1 MLSELKGIFTKSNV
15 LMIDIQRGEEI
26 LRVENLHVEF
36 SSHSKVRKVVKGV
49 NFSLRKGETLGLVGE
64 SGSGKSVSALAI
76 MGLSDKKHATITSG
90 SIVFN
95 SSVDL
100 LQLEEKEMRKY
111 RGSKIAMIFQEPMT
125 SLNPVKRCG
134 KQVMEMIL
142 QHRKCS
148 KAQAQKQTKQLF
160 EEVLLPDV
168 DKAFN
173 SYPHELSGGQKQ
185 RVMIAMAVA
194 CKPDVLIADEP
205 TTALDVSVQKAVLE
219 LIKSIQQKYGMGVLF
234 ISHDL
239 GIVHSIA
246 DSIAVIYKGEIVEQG
261 DKDKVFNSPVHPYTK
276 GLLACRPPIDCRPL
290 RLPTVDDYLSGKPIN
305 THSQS
310 KQDRELLHEKIYSQ
324 APVLQVKDLEVD
336 YVLSR
341 NFFGKSTKVFKAL
354 NKVSFDLYEGE
365 TLGLV
370 GESGSGKTTIGR
382 AIMKLIQTS
391 SGNIIYRGKSIS
403 NVSKSQLKELRKQI
417 QIIFQDP
424 YSSLNPK
431 ITIGEAI
438 EEPLKVHKIE
448 PDEKK
453 RRQMVIEMMQKVGL
467 EPSFFNRYPHEFS
480 GGQRQ
485 RVGIARALILSPKIV
500 ICDESVSALD
510 VSIQAQVL
518 NLLSDL
524 KRDMGLTYIF
534 ISHDLA
540 VVKYVS
546 DRMMVIRGG
555 KMVAQDEA
563 DSLYYNSSNE
573 YVKKLIDSIPV

>member
-1 MLSELKGIFTKSNV
+1 
-15 LMIDIQRGEEI
+15 MIDTQRGEEI

-49 NFSLRKGETLGLVGE
+49 NFSLKKGETLGLVGE

-76 MGLSDKKHATITSG
+76 MGLSDKNHAKITSG

-100 LQLEEKEMRKY
+100 LQLEEKDMRKY

-142 QHRKCS
+142 QHSKCS

-205 TTALDVSVQKAVLE
+205 TTALDVSVQKAVLD

-246 DSIAVIYKGEIVEQG
+246 DTIAVIYKGEIVEQG
-261 DKDKVFNSPVHPYTK
+261 DKDRVFNSPSHPYTK
-276 GLLACRPPIDCRPL
+276 GLLACRPPIDTRPL

-305 THSQS
+305 TRSES
-310 KQDRELLHEKIYSQ
+310 KQARQLLHEKIYSQ
-324 APVLQVKDLEVD
+324 APILQVEDLEVE

-354 NKVSFDLYEGE
+354 DKVSFDLYEGE

-391 SGNIIYRGKSIS
+391 SGNIIYKGQSIS
-403 NVSKSQLKELRKQI
+403 NVSKSELKELRKQI

-438 EEPLKVHKIE
+438 EEPLKVHKVE

-453 RRQMVIEMMQKVGL
+453 RRQMVIDMMQKVGL
-467 EPSFFNRYPHEFS
+467 EASFFNRYPHEFS

-485 RVGIARALILSPKIV
+485 RVGIARALILNPKIV

-555 KMVAQDEA
+555 KMMAQDEA

-573 YVKKLIDSIPV
+573 YVKKLIASIPV

>member
-76 MGLSDKKHATITSG
+76 MGLSDKKHSKITSG

-261 DKDKVFNSPVHPYTK
+261 DKDRVFNSPVHPYTK

-305 THSQS
+305 TLSQS

-391 SGNIIYRGKSIS
+391 SGNIIYKGKSIS

-438 EEPLKVHKIE
+438 EEPLKVHNIE

-453 RRQMVIEMMQKVGL
+453 RRLMVIEMMQKVGL

-563 DSLYYNSSNE
+563 DCLYYTSSNE

>member
-76 MGLSDKKHATITSG
+76 MGLSDKKHAKITSG

-261 DKDKVFNSPVHPYTK
+261 DKDRVFNSPVHPYTK

-391 SGNIIYRGKSIS
+391 SGNIIYKGKSIS

-438 EEPLKVHKIE
+438 EEPLKVHNIE

-563 DSLYYNSSNE
+563 DCLYYTSSNE

>member
-1 MLSELKGIFTKSNV
+1 
-15 LMIDIQRGEEI
+15 MIDTQRGEEI

-49 NFSLRKGETLGLVGE
+49 TFSLKKGETLGLVGE

-76 MGLSDKKHATITSG
+76 MGLSDKNHAKITSG

-95 SSVDL
+95 SLVDL

-142 QHRKCS
+142 QHSKCS

-205 TTALDVSVQKAVLE
+205 TTALDVSVQKAVLD

-246 DSIAVIYKGEIVEQG
+246 DTIAVIYKGEIVEQG
-261 DKDKVFNSPVHPYTK
+261 DKDKIFNSPSHPYTK
-276 GLLACRPPIDCRPL
+276 GLLACRPPIDTRPL
-290 RLPTVDDYLSGKPIN
+290 RLPTVDDYLSGKTIN
-305 THSQS
+305 TRSES
-310 KQDRELLHEKIYSQ
+310 KQARQLLHEKIYSQ
-324 APVLQVKDLEVD
+324 APILQVEDLEVE

-354 NKVSFDLYEGE
+354 DKVSFDLYEGE

-391 SGNIIYRGKSIS
+391 SGNIIYKGQSIS
-403 NVSKSQLKELRKQI
+403 NVSKSELKELRKQI

-438 EEPLKVHKIE
+438 EEPLKVHKVE

-453 RRQMVIEMMQKVGL
+453 RRQMVIDMMQKVGL
-467 EPSFFNRYPHEFS
+467 EASFFNRYPHEFS

-485 RVGIARALILSPKIV
+485 RVGIARALILNPKIV

-555 KMVAQDEA
+555 KMMAQDEA

-573 YVKKLIDSIPV
+573 YVKKLIASIPV

>member
-49 NFSLRKGETLGLVGE
+49 NFSLKKGETLGLVGE

-76 MGLSDKKHATITSG
+76 MGLSDKKHAKITSG

-261 DKDKVFNSPVHPYTK
+261 DKDRVFNSPVHPYTK

-391 SGNIIYRGKSIS
+391 SGNIIYKGKSIS

-438 EEPLKVHKIE
+438 EEPLKVHNIE

-563 DSLYYNSSNE
+563 DCLYYTSSNE

>member
-1 MLSELKGIFTKSNV
+1 
-15 LMIDIQRGEEI
+15 MIDIQRGEEI

-36 SSHSKVRKVVKGV
+36 SSHSNVRKVVKGV
-49 NFSLRKGETLGLVGE
+49 TFSLKKGETLGLVGE

-76 MGLSDKKHATITSG
+76 MGLSDKNHAKITSG

-142 QHRKCS
+142 QHTKCS

-205 TTALDVSVQKAVLE
+205 TTALDVSVQKAVLD
-219 LIKSIQQKYGMGVLF
+219 LIKSIQQKYGMGVFF

-246 DSIAVIYKGEIVEQG
+246 DTIAVIYKGEIVEQG
-261 DKDKVFNSPVHPYTK
+261 DKDKIFNSPSHPYTK
-276 GLLACRPPIDCRPL
+276 GLLACRPPIDTRPL

-305 THSQS
+305 TRSES
-310 KQDRELLHEKIYSQ
+310 KQARQLLHEKIYSQ
-324 APVLQVKDLEVD
+324 APILQVEDLEVE

-354 NKVSFDLYEGE
+354 DKVSFDLYEGE

-391 SGNIIYRGKSIS
+391 SGNIIYKGKSIS
-403 NVSKSQLKELRKQI
+403 NVSKSELKELRKQI

-431 ITIGEAI
+431 ITIGEVI
-438 EEPLKVHKIE
+438 EEPLKVHKVE

-453 RRQMVIEMMQKVGL
+453 RRQMVIDMMQKVGL
-467 EPSFFNRYPHEFS
+467 EASFFNRYPHEFS

-485 RVGIARALILSPKIV
+485 RVGIARALILNPKIV

-555 KMVAQDEA
+555 KMMAQDEA

-573 YVKKLIDSIPV
+573 YVKKLIASIPV

>member
-1 MLSELKGIFTKSNV
+1 
-15 LMIDIQRGEEI
+15 MIDTQRGEEI

-49 NFSLRKGETLGLVGE
+49 NFSLKKGETLGLVGE

-76 MGLSDKKHATITSG
+76 MGLSDKNHAKITSG

-142 QHRKCS
+142 QHSKCS

-205 TTALDVSVQKAVLE
+205 TTALDVSVQKAVLD

-246 DSIAVIYKGEIVEQG
+246 DTIAVIYKGEIVEQG
-261 DKDKVFNSPVHPYTK
+261 DKDRVFNSPSHPYTK
-276 GLLACRPPIDCRPL
+276 GLLACRPPIDTRPL

-305 THSQS
+305 TLSQS
-310 KQDRELLHEKIYSQ
+310 KQARQLLHEKIYSK
-324 APVLQVKDLEVD
+324 APILQVEDLEVE

-354 NKVSFDLYEGE
+354 DKVSFDLYEGE

-391 SGNIIYRGKSIS
+391 SGNIIYEGQSIN
-403 NVSKSQLKELRKQI
+403 NVSKSELKELRKQI

-438 EEPLKVHKIE
+438 EEPLKVHKVE

-453 RRQMVIEMMQKVGL
+453 RRQMVIDMMQKVGL
-467 EPSFFNRYPHEFS
+467 EASFFNRYPHEFS

-485 RVGIARALILSPKIV
+485 RVGIARALILNPKIV

-555 KMVAQDEA
+555 KMMTQDEA

-573 YVKKLIDSIPV
+573 YVKKLIASIPV

>member
-1 MLSELKGIFTKSNV
+1 
-15 LMIDIQRGEEI
+15 MIDTQRGEEI

-36 SSHSKVRKVVKGV
+36 SSHSNVRKVVKGV
-49 NFSLRKGETLGLVGE
+49 NFSLKKGETLGLVGE

-76 MGLSDKKHATITSG
+76 MGLSDKNHAKITSG

-142 QHRKCS
+142 QHSKCS

-205 TTALDVSVQKAVLE
+205 TTALDVSVQKAVLD

-246 DSIAVIYKGEIVEQG
+246 DTIAVIYKGEIVEQG
-261 DKDKVFNSPVHPYTK
+261 DKDKIFNSPSHPYTK
-276 GLLACRPPIDCRPL
+276 GLLACRPPIDTRPL

-305 THSQS
+305 TRSES
-310 KQDRELLHEKIYSQ
+310 KQARQLLHEKIYSQ
-324 APVLQVKDLEVD
+324 APILQVEDLEVE

-354 NKVSFDLYEGE
+354 DKVSFDLYEGE

-391 SGNIIYRGKSIS
+391 SGNIIYKGQSIS
-403 NVSKSQLKELRKQI
+403 NVSKSELKELRKQI

-438 EEPLKVHKIE
+438 EEPLKVHKVE

-453 RRQMVIEMMQKVGL
+453 RRQMVIDMMQKVGL
-467 EPSFFNRYPHEFS
+467 EASFFNRYPHEFS

-485 RVGIARALILSPKIV
+485 RVGIARALILNPKIV

-555 KMVAQDEA
+555 KMMAQDEA

-573 YVKKLIDSIPV
+573 YVKKLIASIPV

>member
-1 MLSELKGIFTKSNV
+1 
-15 LMIDIQRGEEI
+15 MIDTQRGEEI

-49 NFSLRKGETLGLVGE
+49 NFSLKKGETLGLVGE

-76 MGLSDKKHATITSG
+76 MGLSDKNHAKITSG

-142 QHRKCS
+142 QHSKCS

-205 TTALDVSVQKAVLE
+205 TTALDVSVQKAVLD

-246 DSIAVIYKGEIVEQG
+246 DTIAVIYKGEIVEQG
-261 DKDKVFNSPVHPYTK
+261 DKDKIFNSPSHPYTK
-276 GLLACRPPIDCRPL
+276 GLLACRPPIDTRPL

-305 THSQS
+305 TLLQS
-310 KQDRELLHEKIYSQ
+310 KQSRQLLHEKIYSQ
-324 APVLQVKDLEVD
+324 APILQVEDLEVE

-354 NKVSFDLYEGE
+354 DKVSFDLYEGE

-391 SGNIIYRGKSIS
+391 SGNIIYKGKSIS
-403 NVSKSQLKELRKQI
+403 NVSKSELKELRKQI

-438 EEPLKVHKIE
+438 EEPLKVHKVE

-453 RRQMVIEMMQKVGL
+453 RRQMVIDMMQKVGL
-467 EPSFFNRYPHEFS
+467 EASFFNRYPHEFS

-485 RVGIARALILSPKIV
+485 RVGIARALILNPKIV

-555 KMVAQDEA
+555 KMMAQDEA

-573 YVKKLIDSIPV
+573 YVKKLIASIPV

>member
-76 MGLSDKKHATITSG
+76 MGLSDKKHAKITSG

-148 KAQAQKQTKQLF
+148 QAQAQKQTKQSF

-261 DKDKVFNSPVHPYTK
+261 DKDRVFNSPVHPYTK

-391 SGNIIYRGKSIS
+391 SGNIIYKGKSIS

-438 EEPLKVHKIE
+438 EEPLKVHNIE

-563 DSLYYNSSNE
+563 DCLYYNSANE
-573 YVKKLIDSIPV
+573 YVKKLMDSIPV

>member
-76 MGLSDKKHATITSG
+76 MGLSDKKHAKITSG

-261 DKDKVFNSPVHPYTK
+261 DKDRVFNSPVHPYTK

-391 SGNIIYRGKSIS
+391 SGNIIYKGKSIS

>member
-1 MLSELKGIFTKSNV
+1 
-15 LMIDIQRGEEI
+15 MIDTQRGEEI

-49 NFSLRKGETLGLVGE
+49 TFSLKKGETLGLVGE

-76 MGLSDKKHATITSG
+76 MGLSDKNHAKITSG

-142 QHRKCS
+142 QHSKCS
-148 KAQAQKQTKQLF
+148 KVQAQKQTKQLF

-261 DKDKVFNSPVHPYTK
+261 DKDRVFNSPVHPYTK

-305 THSQS
+305 TLSQS

-391 SGNIIYRGKSIS
+391 SGNIIYKGKSIS
-403 NVSKSQLKELRKQI
+403 NVSKSELKELRKQI

-438 EEPLKVHKIE
+438 EEPLKVHKVE

-453 RRQMVIEMMQKVGL
+453 RRQMVIDMMQKVGL
-467 EPSFFNRYPHEFS
+467 EASFFNRYPHEFS

-485 RVGIARALILSPKIV
+485 RVGIARALILNPKIV

-555 KMVAQDEA
+555 KMMAQDEA

-573 YVKKLIDSIPV
+573 YVKKLIASIPV

>member
-1 MLSELKGIFTKSNV
+1 
-15 LMIDIQRGEEI
+15 MIDTQRGEEI

-36 SSHSKVRKVVKGV
+36 SSHSNVRKVVKGV
-49 NFSLRKGETLGLVGE
+49 NFSLKKGETLGLVGE

-76 MGLSDKKHATITSG
+76 MGLSDKNHAKITSG

-142 QHRKCS
+142 QHSKCS

-205 TTALDVSVQKAVLE
+205 TTSLDVSVQKAVLD

-246 DSIAVIYKGEIVEQG
+246 DTIAVIYKGEIVEQG
-261 DKDKVFNSPVHPYTK
+261 EKDTIFNFPSHPYTK
-276 GLLACRPPIDCRPL
+276 GLLACRPPIDTRPL

-305 THSQS
+305 TRSER
-310 KQDRELLHEKIYSQ
+310 KQARQLLHEKIYSQ
-324 APVLQVKDLEVD
+324 APILQVEDLEVE

-354 NKVSFDLYEGE
+354 DKVSFDLYEGE

-391 SGNIIYRGKSIS
+391 SGNIIYKGKSIS
-403 NVSKSQLKELRKQI
+403 NVSKSELKELRKQI

-438 EEPLKVHKIE
+438 EEPLKVHKVE

-453 RRQMVIEMMQKVGL
+453 RRQMVIDMMQKVGL
-467 EPSFFNRYPHEFS
+467 EASFFNRYPHEFS

-485 RVGIARALILSPKIV
+485 RVGIARALILNPKIV

-555 KMVAQDEA
+555 KMMAQDEA

-573 YVKKLIDSIPV
+573 YVKKLIASIPV

>member
-1 MLSELKGIFTKSNV
+1 
-15 LMIDIQRGEEI
+15 MIDIQRGEEI

-76 MGLSDKKHATITSG
+76 MGLSDKKHAKITSG

-261 DKDKVFNSPVHPYTK
+261 DKDRVFNSPVHPYTK

-391 SGNIIYRGKSIS
+391 SGNIIYKGKSIS

-438 EEPLKVHKIE
+438 EEPLKVHNIE

-563 DSLYYNSSNE
+563 DCLYYSSSNE

>member
-1 MLSELKGIFTKSNV
+1 
-15 LMIDIQRGEEI
+15 MIDTQRGEEI

-49 NFSLRKGETLGLVGE
+49 NFSLKKGETLGLVGE

-76 MGLSDKKHATITSG
+76 MGLSDKNHAKITSG

-142 QHRKCS
+142 QHSKCS

-205 TTALDVSVQKAVLE
+205 TTALDVSVQKAVLD

-246 DSIAVIYKGEIVEQG
+246 DTIAVVYKGEIVEQG
-261 DKDKVFNSPVHPYTK
+261 DKDKIFNSPSHPYTK
-276 GLLACRPPIDCRPL
+276 GLLACRPPIDTRPL

-305 THSQS
+305 THSES
-310 KQDRELLHEKIYSQ
+310 KQARQLLHEKIYSQ
-324 APVLQVKDLEVD
+324 APILQVEDLEVE

-354 NKVSFDLYEGE
+354 DKVSFDLYEGE

-391 SGNIIYRGKSIS
+391 SGNIIYKGQSIS
-403 NVSKSQLKELRKQI
+403 NVSKSELKELRKQI

-438 EEPLKVHKIE
+438 EEPLKVHKVE

-453 RRQMVIEMMQKVGL
+453 RRQMVIDMMQKVGL
-467 EPSFFNRYPHEFS
+467 DASFFNRYPHEFS

-485 RVGIARALILSPKIV
+485 RVGIARALILNPKIV

-555 KMVAQDEA
+555 KMMAQDEA

-573 YVKKLIDSIPV
+573 YVKKLIASIPV

>member
-1 MLSELKGIFTKSNV
+1 M
-15 LMIDIQRGEEI
+15 
-26 LRVENLHVEF
+26 
-36 SSHSKVRKVVKGV
+36 

-76 MGLSDKKHATITSG
+76 MGLSDKKHAKITSG

-261 DKDKVFNSPVHPYTK
+261 DKDRVFNSPVHPYTK

-391 SGNIIYRGKSIS
+391 SGNIIYKGKSIS

-563 DSLYYNSSNE
+563 DCLYYNSSNE

>member
-76 MGLSDKKHATITSG
+76 MGLSDKKHAKITSG

>member
-1 MLSELKGIFTKSNV
+1 
-15 LMIDIQRGEEI
+15 MIDIQRGDEI

-76 MGLSDKKHATITSG
+76 MGLSDKKHAKITSG

-261 DKDKVFNSPVHPYTK
+261 DKDRVFNSPVHPYTK

-391 SGNIIYRGKSIS
+391 SGNIIYKGKSIS

-438 EEPLKVHKIE
+438 EEPLKVHNIE

-563 DSLYYNSSNE
+563 DCLYYSSSNE

>member
-76 MGLSDKKHATITSG
+76 MGLSDKKHAKITSG

-160 EEVLLPDV
+160 EGVLLPDV

-261 DKDKVFNSPVHPYTK
+261 DKDRVFNSPVHPYTK

-305 THSQS
+305 TLSQS

-391 SGNIIYRGKSIS
+391 SGNIIYKGKSIS
-403 NVSKSQLKELRKQI
+403 NVSKSQLKELRMQI

-563 DSLYYNSSNE
+563 DCLYYNSSNE

>member
-1 MLSELKGIFTKSNV
+1 
-15 LMIDIQRGEEI
+15 MIDTQRGEEI

-49 NFSLRKGETLGLVGE
+49 NFSLKKGETLGLVGE

-76 MGLSDKKHATITSG
+76 MGLSDKNHAKITSG

-142 QHRKCS
+142 QHSKCS

-205 TTALDVSVQKAVLE
+205 TTALDVSVQKAVLD

-246 DSIAVIYKGEIVEQG
+246 DTIAVIYKGEIVEQG
-261 DKDKVFNSPVHPYTK
+261 DKDKIFNSPSHPYTK
-276 GLLACRPPIDCRPL
+276 GLLACRPPIDTRPL

-305 THSQS
+305 TRSES
-310 KQDRELLHEKIYSQ
+310 KQARQLLHEKIYSQ
-324 APVLQVKDLEVD
+324 APILQVEDLEVE

-354 NKVSFDLYEGE
+354 DKVSFDLYEGE

-391 SGNIIYRGKSIS
+391 SGNIIYKGQSIS
-403 NVSKSQLKELRKQI
+403 NVSKSELKELRKQI

-438 EEPLKVHKIE
+438 EEPLKVHKVE

-453 RRQMVIEMMQKVGL
+453 RRQMVIDMMQKVGL
-467 EPSFFNRYPHEFS
+467 EASFFNRYPHEFS

-485 RVGIARALILSPKIV
+485 RVGIARALILNPKIV

-555 KMVAQDEA
+555 KMMAQDEA

-573 YVKKLIDSIPV
+573 YVKKLIASIPV

>member
-1 MLSELKGIFTKSNV
+1 MLSEQKEIFTKSNV

-76 MGLSDKKHATITSG
+76 MGLSDKKHAKITSG

-261 DKDKVFNSPVHPYTK
+261 DKDRVFNSPVHPYTK

-354 NKVSFDLYEGE
+354 NKVSLDLYEGE

-391 SGNIIYRGKSIS
+391 SGNIIYKGKSIS

-438 EEPLKVHKIE
+438 EEPLKVHNIE

>member
-1 MLSELKGIFTKSNV
+1 
-15 LMIDIQRGEEI
+15 MIDTQRGEEI

-49 NFSLRKGETLGLVGE
+49 NFSLKKGETLGLVGE

-76 MGLSDKKHATITSG
+76 MGLSDKNHAKITSG

-142 QHRKCS
+142 QHSKCS

-205 TTALDVSVQKAVLE
+205 TTALDVSVQKAVLD

-246 DSIAVIYKGEIVEQG
+246 DTIAVIYKGEIVEQG
-261 DKDKVFNSPVHPYTK
+261 DKDKIFNTPSHPYTK
-276 GLLACRPPIDCRPL
+276 GLLACRPPIDTRPL
-290 RLPTVDDYLSGKPIN
+290 RLPTVDDYLSGKLIN
-305 THSQS
+305 TRSES
-310 KQDRELLHEKIYSQ
+310 KQARQLLHEKIYSQ
-324 APVLQVKDLEVD
+324 APILQVEDLEVE

-354 NKVSFDLYEGE
+354 DKVSFELYEGE

-391 SGNIIYRGKSIS
+391 SGNIIYKGKSIS
-403 NVSKSQLKELRKQI
+403 NVSKSELKELRKQI

-438 EEPLKVHKIE
+438 EEPLKVHKVE
-448 PDEKK
+448 LDEKK
-453 RRQMVIEMMQKVGL
+453 RRQMVIDMMQKVGL
-467 EPSFFNRYPHEFS
+467 EASFFNRYPHEFS

-485 RVGIARALILSPKIV
+485 RVGIARALILNPKIV

-555 KMVAQDEA
+555 KMMAQDEA

-573 YVKKLIDSIPV
+573 YVKKLIASIPV

>member
-76 MGLSDKKHATITSG
+76 MGLSDKKHARITSG

-261 DKDKVFNSPVHPYTK
+261 DKDRVFNSPVHPYTK

-391 SGNIIYRGKSIS
+391 SGNIIYKGKSIS

-438 EEPLKVHKIE
+438 EEPLKVHNIE